1 MKEIVVKFEP
11 FVFKQ
16 TLFIKDEETGVIEEE
31 NIPQKE
37 LASYLSLR
45 EDICKVHFFGNEKF
59 AEKIKTECL
68 TKYKMNNIEILIN
81 K

>member
-16 TLFIKDEETGVIEEE
+16 TLFIKDEETGAIEQE

-37 LASYLSLR
+37 LASYLSLK

-68 TKYKMNNIEILIN
+68 TKYKTNNIEFLIN

>member
-1 MKEIVVKFEP
+1 MKEIVIKFEP

-16 TLFIKDEETGVIEEE
+16 TLFIKDKETGIIEEE

-37 LASYLSLR
+37 LASYLSLK

>member
-16 TLFIKDEETGVIEEE
+16 TLFIKDEETGAIEQE

-68 TKYKMNNIEILIN
+68 TKYKINNIEFLIN

>member
-16 TLFIKDEETGVIEEE
+16 TLFIKDEETGVIEQE

-37 LASYLSLR
+37 LASYLSLK

-68 TKYKMNNIEILIN
+68 TKYKINNIEFLIN

>member
-1 MKEIVVKFEP
+1 MKEIVIKFEP

-16 TLFIKDEETGVIEEE
+16 TLFIKDEETGIIEEE

-37 LASYLSLR
+37 LASYLSLK